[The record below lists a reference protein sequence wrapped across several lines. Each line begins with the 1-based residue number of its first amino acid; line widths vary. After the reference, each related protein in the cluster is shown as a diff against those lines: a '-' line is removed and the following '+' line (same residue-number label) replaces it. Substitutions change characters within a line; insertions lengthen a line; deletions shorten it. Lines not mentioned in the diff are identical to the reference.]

1 MSKRWTLFLGLLAIC
16 GLVACRSTAA
26 PTLEPAATATQAKAE
41 PTATATQAKVEPTA
55 TQAQATAT
63 SAPTATLAAASK
75 PAATPTPPWQIPGI
89 QESDW
94 TRGAGD
100 AGLVIVEYSDFQ

>member
-16 GLVACRSTAA
+16 GLVACRSAA
-26 PTLEPAATATQAKAE
+26 TPTLEPV
-41 PTATATQAKVEPTA
+41 ATATQAKVEPTA

-75 PAATPTPPWQIPGI
+75 SAATPTPPWQIPGI
-89 QESDW
+89 KESDW
-94 TRGAGD
+94 TKGADD